1 MQNLERPHRQDCE
14 AGLPEEFRLPEYFGM
29 RLGRKDDGTD
39 GQTAVG
45 AAWAVRIPSA
55 SRPVGEGL
63 STGIPI

>member
-1 MQNLERPHRQDCE
+1 
-14 AGLPEEFRLPEYFGM
+14 M